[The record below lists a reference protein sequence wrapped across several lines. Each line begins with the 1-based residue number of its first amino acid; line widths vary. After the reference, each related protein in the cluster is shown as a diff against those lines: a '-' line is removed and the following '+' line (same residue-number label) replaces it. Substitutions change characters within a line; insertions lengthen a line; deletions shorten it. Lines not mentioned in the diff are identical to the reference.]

1 MLSGRSVGES
11 KTGGFGEINRQ
22 EFFGP
27 EPTPTQNL
35 GAGDLSD
42 CQPSRLARQV
52 ISLAFLGCDRA
63 SRTLS
68 ECLAQSLCTETSSSV
83 ILVRFTSPPQQNPR
97 DYLNGE
103 FFLPSVLDRTEAG
116 FHLLGVGVRPDDPP
130 SPAGIRSLLE
140 TLSRHFRHVLIEA
153 PA

>member
-11 KTGGFGEINRQ
+11 SRGEFGEINRQ

-27 EPTPTQNL
+27 EPTPTQNF

-52 ISLAFLGCDRA
+52 ITLAFLGYNHT

-68 ECLAQSLCTETSSSV
+68 ECLAQSLCSETSSSV
-83 ILVRFTSPPQQNPR
+83 ILVRFTSPQQQNPR
-97 DYLNGE
+97 DYLN
-103 FFLPSVLDRTEAG
+103 
-116 FHLLGVGVRPDDPP
+116 
-130 SPAGIRSLLE
+130 
-140 TLSRHFRHVLIEA
+140 
-153 PA
+153 